1 MLLDEAQLTTCY
13 FTKDYEWIRFDD
25 STAYVGVCDF
35 KLIGITDIQKIEL
48 VISAGDIKQ
57 GDLIA
62 NIVSDDY
69 IIPVHMPVDGR
80 FIESNQALISSP
92 NTLQQIAQ
100 TSGWI
105 IKIQPSLPYAA
116 TELLDESEYS
126 KKQTRIKTII

>member
-48 VISAGDIKQ
+48 VIPARDGKQ
-57 GDLIA
+57 GDLVA
-62 NIVSDDY
+62 NIISEDY
-69 IIPVHMPVDGR
+69 SIPVHMPVGGR

-92 NTLQQIAQ
+92 NTLLQSAQ

-105 IKIQPSLPYAA
+105 IKIQPLLPYAA
-116 TELLDESEYS
+116 AELLDESEYS
-126 KKQTRIKTII
+126 KKQTRMKTSI